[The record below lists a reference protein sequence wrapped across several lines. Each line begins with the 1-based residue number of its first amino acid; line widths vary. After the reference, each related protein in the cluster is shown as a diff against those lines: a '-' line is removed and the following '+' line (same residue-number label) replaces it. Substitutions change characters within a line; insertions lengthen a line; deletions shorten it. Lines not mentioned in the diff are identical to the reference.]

1 MNEQLTLSE
10 DMGSS
15 NFCGIRV
22 AQSLIFCVMLCKSLF
37 VSFVLFYAIALS
49 VSEIIKCEISGR
61 FLSRE
66 IALSY

>member
-1 MNEQLTLSE
+1 VNEQLTLSE

-49 VSEIIKCEISGR
+49 VSEIINVKFPGV
-61 FLSRE
+61 F
-66 IALSY
+66 